1 MVKQACASDQD
12 SNLYIKIRSIKITTP
27 GFLDYSF
34 NDSKDDY
41 LLTIDPI
48 HLKKSSQK
56 RGLNLF
62 TVEQF

>member
-1 MVKQACASDQD
+1 M
-12 SNLYIKIRSIKITTP
+12 TTP